1 MAKSLKPRPTHASL
15 AAKARGRQKS
25 PRWPWVVGGL
35 ILLVVI
41 VGGIFLW
48 RANNT
53 PPVTTA
59 SGAPII
65 DNHGEI
71 VGLQKFP
78 NQARDHQIGPLSFA
92 QTPPVGGIHNPVWQ
106 NCGIYGDPIPNENA
120 VHSLE
125 HGSVWITYQPT
136 LAAADV
142 ETLRALVRGHSHALL
157 SPYPNLPAPVVIS
170 AWGLQ
175 VQVQSAADPR
185 LALFIKTYENG
196 PQTPEPGATC
206 SGGTGT
212 PLQS

>member
-1 MAKSLKPRPTHASL
+1 MTKSSKPRPTLASL
-15 AAKARGRQKS
+15 AAKARGREKPQ
-25 PRWPWVVGGL
+25 RWLWVVGGL
-35 ILLVVI
+35 ILIAII
-41 VGGIFLW
+41 VGVILLW
-48 RANNT
+48 RANNSPT
-53 PPVTTA
+53 VT
-59 SGAPII
+59 SGSTTVTI

-71 VGLQKFP
+71 IGLQKFS
-78 NQARDHQIGPLSFA
+78 NLARDHQIGPLSYP

-106 NCGIYGDPIPNENA
+106 NCGIYGDAIPNENA

-125 HGSVWITYQPT
+125 HGGVWITYRPD
-136 LAAADV
+136 LATAEV
-142 ETLRALVRGHSHALL
+142 ETLRGLVRGHDHTLL

-175 VQVQSAADPR
+175 LQVQSASDPR
-185 LALFIKTYENG
+185 LALFVKTYENG

>member
-1 MAKSLKPRPTHASL
+1 MTKSSKPRPTHASL

-25 PRWPWVVGGL
+25 PRWLWVVGGL
-35 ILLVVI
+35 ILLAVI
-41 VGGIFLW
+41 VGGIFWW
-48 RANNT
+48 RANNST
-53 PPVTTA
+53 PVTSGT
-59 SGAPII
+59 GAPLV

-106 NCGIYGDPIPNENA
+106 NCGIYGDAIPNENA

-157 SPYPNLPAPVVIS
+157 SPYPNLPTPVVIS

-175 VQVQSAADPR
+175 VQVQSASDPR

-212 PLQS
+212 PLQQ

>member
-1 MAKSLKPRPTHASL
+1 MAKSSKPRPTHASL
-15 AAKARGRQKS
+15 AAKARGRQK
-25 PRWPWVVGGL
+25 PQRWPW
-35 ILLVVI
+35 I
-41 VGGIFLW
+41 VGGVILLAIIVGVIFWW
-48 RANNT
+48 RAN
-53 PPVTTA
+53 PSQPVTTG
-59 SGAPII
+59 SGAPIV

-78 NQARDHQIGPLSFA
+78 NEARDHQIGPLSYA

-125 HGSVWITYQPT
+125 HGGVWITYQPS

-142 ETLRALVRGHSHALL
+142 ETLRGLVRGHDHALI

-175 VQVQSAADPR
+175 VQVPSAADPR

-212 PLQS
+212 PLAQ